1 MPNNGTTRASQA
13 DLPYWV
19 ALARCLKLGP
29 TRFASLRGAFATMAE
44 AWAAPA
50 TTLKRAGLDES
61 TVQALREHR
70 EKTNVDESIAELE
83 RLGINALTI
92 ADERY
97 PKLLSQIFDPPAVL
111 FYRGNLEALKN
122 SALAVV
128 GTRVCTAYGRRAA
141 HELTLELARSGLA
154 IVSGLA
160 YGIDTEA
167 HRAALEA
174 GGTTIAVLA
183 GGLDDIYPTAN
194 QGLAQNIVEHAGLL
208 LSEYAPGV
216 ASLKQNF
223 PYRNRIIA
231 GLTRGTLVVEGA
243 PDSGSLITAKHAL
256 EANREVFAV
265 PGSVFSE
272 QSAGTNA
279 LLKLGAHL
287 VTSAQDILN
296 VFGLEATVK
305 TKLPAPTAEQE
316 VFLKHLSHEPIHID
330 ELVRK
335 LGRQAAQVMADIT
348 LLEVAG
354 YVKDVGG
361 QKYVRVG

>member
-1 MPNNGTTRASQA
+1 
-13 DLPYWV
+13 
-19 ALARCLKLGP
+19 
-29 TRFASLRGAFATMAE
+29 MAE
-44 AWAAPA
+44 AWSASAAKL
-50 TTLKRAGLDES
+50 TRAGLEPQIVAS
-61 TVQALREHR
+61 LVEHR
-70 EKTNVDESIAELE
+70 QTTDVKESWEELE
-83 RLGINALTI
+83 RLNLGALTI

-97 PKLLSQIFDPPAVL
+97 PKLLKQIFDPPAVL
-111 FYRGNLEALKN
+111 FYRGNLNTLKGT
-122 SALAVV
+122 ALAVV
-128 GTRVCTAYGRRAA
+128 GTRACTAYGRRAA
-141 HELTLELARSGLA
+141 KELTLELARSGLT

-194 QGLAQNIVEHAGLL
+194 QGLAQSIVDHNGLL
-208 LSEYAPGV
+208 LSEYAPRV

-272 QSAGTNA
+272 QSAGTNE

-287 VTSAQDILN
+287 VVNAIDVLT
-296 VFGLEATVK
+296 VFGLEAAEKTV
-305 TKLPAPTAEQE
+305 LPTPTPEQE
-316 VFLKHLSHEPIHID
+316 SFLKHLSSGPTHID
-330 ELVRK
+330 ELVRNTG
-335 LGRQAAQVMADIT
+335 LSPSEIMAQLTM
-348 LLEVAG
+348 LEVTG

-361 QKYVRVG
+361 QKYVRVT